1 MALSSGL
8 SKLGPRAVLAG
19 AAGAFGSLDT
29 AVNVAFPDLVD
40 DFGLAVGDLPAR
52 LYIPTTAAPEPA
64 PLLVLPMPAAPLSP
78 PRLLPPTPRPP
89 SALQTSACFR

>member
-8 SKLGPRAVLAG
+8 SKLGPRALLAG

-40 DFGLAVGDLPAR
+40 DFGLAVGDLQWVVGFYVLSSDLQLSSFPSTAR
-52 LYIPTTAAPEPA
+52 
-64 PLLVLPMPAAPLSP
+64 V
-78 PRLLPPTPRPP
+78 
-89 SALQTSACFR
+89 